1 VSVDDS
7 LEIAFQVA
15 PISNATLAA
24 DEVDDAAH
32 AIDRASRRY
41 WSSYWIDLL
50 GLPDQ
55 VWHGTAGEPAPA
67 VAKFQVKRH
76 QQHIEL
82 IANGI
87 VDIQQ

>member
-1 VSVDDS
+1 VVLGLVSVDDS

-41 WSSYWIDLL
+41 
-50 GLPDQ
+50 
-55 VWHGTAGEPAPA
+55 
-67 VAKFQVKRH
+67 
-76 QQHIEL
+76 
-82 IANGI
+82 
-87 VDIQQ
+87 